1 MSGIAAIIRFDGA
14 PIERGLIEQMTNA
27 MLYRGLD
34 GINHWVR
41 DSVALGQCMLRTTLE
56 SLEETQPL
64 CHEDQSLVLV
74 MDGHLD
80 NWEELRSEL
89 LSRGAKLRS
98 RADAELVLKAY
109 EAWGKECL
117 AHIDGDFAFVIWD
130 QRRREAFCARDH
142 MGNKP
147 FHYLWDGRR
156 LIVAS
161 DLHPILMVQSVSQT
175 PNKGMIAE
183 FLAEEWY
190 SRDETM
196 WREVMRLVPAHHMSV
211 GGDGLRIER
220 YWSPPLDV
228 TIRYKRDEEYFE
240 HYRELFADCVRRASR
255 SHLPVAC
262 EVSGGRD
269 SSAVFCMAEHLRKA
283 GRLLA
288 PAIKGYTLAFEEDG
302 DANENAY
309 MRAVRDHLAVSIHET
324 VPTRRV
330 LSWFRDQAQQEQD
343 FPGFPNAAMFADMR
357 EAMAARGSRVVLN
370 GEGGDEWLEGSRLYY
385 AEELAGGEW
394 RPLYDSF
401 RADVAKFGFGQ
412 SIYWLVRHGLFHL
425 APEPIKNVTRG
436 LLRLSRARLQNGP
449 YWLSNKMFDTLVERR
464 SMMAQSYT
472 DRPSR
477 IGQLALLQHLNSAF
491 NVQIKERFER
501 TGSQFGLELRA
512 PMHRRKYV
520 EWAFG
525 TPERVRQRG
534 GLSKYVHIQA
544 LAGLLP
550 AAIIHRD
557 NKADFSFMFRY
568 QLDRMSKLL
577 VEIIPQE
584 QGDWITAEGMA
595 RLYQAYRER
604 SLVGV
609 PMWALWGVFACYCLL
624 CEKDNSSFNLNE
636 DHV

>member
-14 PIERGLIEQMTNA
+14 PIERGLIEKMMNA
-27 MLYRGLD
+27 MSYRGPD
-34 GINHWVR
+34 AINHWVK
-41 DSVALGQCMLRTTLE
+41 DSVALGHCMLRTTVE

-64 CHEDQSLVLV
+64 CCEDQSLVLV
-74 MDGHLD
+74 MDGRLD

-98 RADAELVLKAY
+98 RADAELVLRAY

-147 FHYLWDGRR
+147 LHYHWDGRR

-161 DLHPILMVQSVSQT
+161 DLHPIFGASVSQT
-175 PNKGMIAE
+175 PNQGMIAE
-183 FLAEEWY
+183 ILAGEWY

-196 WREVMRLVPAHHMSV
+196 WREVMRLVAAHHMTV
-211 GGDGLRIER
+211 GADGLRIER

-240 HYRELFADCVRRASR
+240 HYRELFADCVRRTSR
-255 SHLPVAC
+255 SHLPVAY
-262 EVSGGRD
+262 EVSGGHD

-283 GRLLA
+283 GRLPA
-288 PAIKGYTLAFEEDG
+288 PAIKGYTLAFEEEG

-309 MRAVRDHLAVSIHET
+309 MRAVRDHLGIPIHET
-324 VPTRRV
+324 APTRRA
-330 LSWFRDQAQQEQD
+330 LSWFREQAQKEQD

-357 EAMAARGSRVVLN
+357 EVMVARGSRVVLN
-370 GEGGDEWLEGSRLYY
+370 GEGGDDWLEGSRLYY

-394 RPLYDSF
+394 GPLYDSF
-401 RADVAKFGFGQ
+401 RADVATFGYGRP
-412 SIYWLVRHGLFHL
+412 IYWLLRHGLFHQL
-425 APEPIKNVTRG
+425 PEPIKNAARK
-436 LLRLSRARLQNGP
+436 LRRRSRASLQNGA
-449 YWLSNKMFDTLVERR
+449 YWLSSQMFDILVERR
-464 SMMAQSYT
+464 SMMVQSHT

-477 IGQLALLQHLNSAF
+477 IGQLALLWRLNAVF
-491 NVQIKERFER
+491 AAQMKERIDR
-501 TGSQFGLELRA
+501 SGAQFGLELRA

-525 TPERVRQRG
+525 TPERMRQRG
-534 GLSKYVHIQA
+534 GVRKFIHVQA

-550 AAIIHRD
+550 ATVVYRS
-557 NKADFSFMFRY
+557 NKAHFDFMFRHR
-568 QLDRMSKLL
+568 LDRMRRQL
-577 VEIIPQE
+577 VEMIPQE
-584 QGDWITAEGMA
+584 QPDWVTAEGMA
-595 RLYQAYRER
+595 RLYQAYSER
-604 SLVGV
+604 SLAGA
-609 PMWALWGVFACYCLL
+609 PMWELWAVFACYCLL
-624 CEKDNSSFNLNE
+624 CEGVKSSFSLNG